1 MAVPGASGLLAQRP
15 TAHGP
20 TAPTQQIAAG
30 AAYLADSAWPRP
42 PPFFVCG
49 RAPCQVPVPSAKK
62 PPCGRPNTLCTIG
75 YWPWPHAMPCGPA
88 SGGSAFRAGT
98 PADPGGAW
106 SCNRKRASAICKHRP
121 CWLLASNTSKPVLL
135 CLRRAGLFTAP
146 RRQLIN

>member
-30 AAYLADSAWPRP
+30 AAYLADPAWPRP

-49 RAPCQVPVPSAKK
+49 RAPCQVPSAKK
-62 PPCGRPNTLCTIG
+62 PPCGRPNTLGTTG

-88 SGGSAFRAGT
+88 SGGSAPGPRQTPVGRGAAIERGHLPSANTALAGCWPVT
-98 PADPGGAW
+98 QASRFCFACGA
-106 SCNRKRASAICKHRP
+106 
-121 CWLLASNTSKPVLL
+121 LAYLQHLDGS
-135 CLRRAGLFTAP
+135 
-146 RRQLIN
+146 